1 MNVQCIFLCL
11 YIRFISTLDRYILL
25 GYRKGS
31 ALPSTPVLVTLIIGD
46 NSGSTLMNA
55 KFD

>member
-1 MNVQCIFLCL
+1 L